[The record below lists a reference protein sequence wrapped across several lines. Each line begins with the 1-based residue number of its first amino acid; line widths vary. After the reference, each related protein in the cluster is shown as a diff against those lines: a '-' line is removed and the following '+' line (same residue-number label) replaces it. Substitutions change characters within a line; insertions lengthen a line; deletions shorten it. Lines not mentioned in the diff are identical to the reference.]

1 MTGVQTCALPIC
13 TPLSIWR
20 DEDGREICI
29 GSLEELYT
37 EIEKSVAAG
46 HMLSNPLKDQGFVP
60 GDYAQAN
67 YDRIDMHRPYV
78 DDIVLVSEAGKP
90 MKREIDLID
99 VWFDSG
105 AMPYAQV
112 HTPSRTQNS

>member
-1 MTGVQTCALPIC
+1 MP
-13 TPLSIWR
+13 
-20 DEDGREICI
+20 
-29 GSLEELYT
+29 
-37 EIEKSVAAG
+37 
-46 HMLSNPLKDQGFVP
+46 SNPLKDQGFVP

-78 DDIVLVSEAGKP
+78 DDIVLVSESGKP

-112 HTPSRTQNS
+112 HYPVVFMAGLTVLVGPLSHVCVTLS